1 MKLVQDLPEI
11 FEEFGEKKR
20 EAFLEIKEY
29 KDKGI
34 PVIGMYCAYFPT
46 ELAMAAGAIPV
57 GLCSFSNET
66 ITAAERDLPKS
77 MCPLVKSSYGF
88 AISDRCPF
96 FHFADLVIGETTCDG
111 KKKMYELMSE
121 FKPVHV
127 MELPNSQSERGLVFW
142 KSEIIRT
149 KEYLEEFFHIVIT
162 EEMIR
167 DAVHLNN
174 EIRMSLKNLCELM
187 KLDPAP
193 VKGEDIQKMVQ
204 GSKYRFDF
212 ATTPGVVKEVIDK
225 IMAENGKD
233 IAAEQKKAEKITQER
248 DSYKLK
254 AESLETQV
262 NDANAEI
269 QKFKD
274 MDIDG
279 IKQAADDW
287 KTKAEKA
294 KSDADAQISEMKFD
308 YALTA
313 ALTGA
318 KARNSKAVK
327 ALLDMD
333 GLKLN
338 DGKIIGLDEQ
348 LSQIKEEN
356 GFLFESDEPAPTIV
370 KGTNG
375 GSGGIGGKKP
385 SEMTYSELCDYME
398 QNPGAE
404 I

>member
-1 MKLVQDLPEI
+1 MKTD
-11 FEEFGEKKR
+11 
-20 EAFLEIKEY
+20 FL
-29 KDKGI
+29 KG
-34 PVIGMYCAYFPT
+34 
-46 ELAMAAGAIPV
+46 LN
-57 GLCSFSNET
+57 L
-66 ITAAERDLPKS
+66 
-77 MCPLVKSSYGF
+77 
-88 AISDRCPF
+88 
-96 FHFADLVIGETTCDG
+96 
-111 KKKMYELMSE
+111 
-121 FKPVHV
+121 
-127 MELPNSQSERGLVFW
+127 SQ
-142 KSEIIRT
+142 
-149 KEYLEEFFHIVIT
+149 
-162 EEMIR
+162 
-167 DAVHLNN
+167 
-174 EIRMSLKNLCELM
+174 
-187 KLDPAP
+187 
-193 VKGEDIQKMVQ
+193 
-204 GSKYRFDF
+204 
-212 ATTPGVVKEVIDK
+212 EVIDK

-356 GFLFESDEPAPTIV
+356 GFCSKVMNLHQRSLKEQMVVLAVLVERNQV
-370 KGTNG
+370 K
-375 GSGGIGGKKP
+375 
-385 SEMTYSELCDYME
+385 
-398 QNPGAE
+398 
-404 I
+404 

>member
-1 MKLVQDLPEI
+1 MKTD
-11 FEEFGEKKR
+11 
-20 EAFLEIKEY
+20 FL
-29 KDKGI
+29 KG
-34 PVIGMYCAYFPT
+34 
-46 ELAMAAGAIPV
+46 LN
-57 GLCSFSNET
+57 L
-66 ITAAERDLPKS
+66 
-77 MCPLVKSSYGF
+77 
-88 AISDRCPF
+88 
-96 FHFADLVIGETTCDG
+96 
-111 KKKMYELMSE
+111 
-121 FKPVHV
+121 
-127 MELPNSQSERGLVFW
+127 SQ
-142 KSEIIRT
+142 
-149 KEYLEEFFHIVIT
+149 
-162 EEMIR
+162 
-167 DAVHLNN
+167 
-174 EIRMSLKNLCELM
+174 
-187 KLDPAP
+187 
-193 VKGEDIQKMVQ
+193 
-204 GSKYRFDF
+204 
-212 ATTPGVVKEVIDK
+212 EVIDK

-254 AESLETQV
+254 AENLETQV
-262 NDANAEI
+262 NDAN
-269 QKFKD
+269 
-274 MDIDG
+274 
-279 IKQAADDW
+279 
-287 KTKAEKA
+287 
-294 KSDADAQISEMKFD
+294 AQISEMKFD

-356 GFLFESDEPAPTIV
+356 SFLFESDEPAPTIV

>member
-1 MKLVQDLPEI
+1 MKTD
-11 FEEFGEKKR
+11 
-20 EAFLEIKEY
+20 FL
-29 KDKGI
+29 KG
-34 PVIGMYCAYFPT
+34 
-46 ELAMAAGAIPV
+46 LN
-57 GLCSFSNET
+57 L
-66 ITAAERDLPKS
+66 
-77 MCPLVKSSYGF
+77 
-88 AISDRCPF
+88 
-96 FHFADLVIGETTCDG
+96 
-111 KKKMYELMSE
+111 
-121 FKPVHV
+121 
-127 MELPNSQSERGLVFW
+127 SQ
-142 KSEIIRT
+142 
-149 KEYLEEFFHIVIT
+149 
-162 EEMIR
+162 
-167 DAVHLNN
+167 
-174 EIRMSLKNLCELM
+174 
-187 KLDPAP
+187 
-193 VKGEDIQKMVQ
+193 
-204 GSKYRFDF
+204 
-212 ATTPGVVKEVIDK
+212 EVIDK

-248 DSYKLK
+248 DGYKLK

-308 YALTA
+308 YALSV

-356 GFLFESDEPAPTIV
+356 SFLFESDEPAPTIV

-375 GSGGIGGKKP
+375 GSGGIGGRNQVK
-385 SEMTYSELCDYME
+385 
-398 QNPGAE
+398 
-404 I
+404 